1 MCVWISVPC
10 FNKFKKRESVSSSHD
25 MTTASHAHDVSHVTL
40 PAGAH
45 AENVVVWRR
54 HREEKAAAAAGNE
67 GAGVGGARSAGAE
80 HPHDLPFQITENKE
94 LARACEQL
102 RAGAGAYSP
111 MTLSPRD
118 INSPARQ

>member
-1 MCVWISVPC
+1 MLKTLLSGADIE
-10 FNKFKKRESVSSSHD
+10 KRRLQLQLEMKVRVS
-25 MTTASHAHDVSHVTL
+25 
-40 PAGAH
+40 
-45 AENVVVWRR
+45 
-54 HREEKAAAAAGNE
+54 
-67 GAGVGGARSAGAE
+67 GGARSAGAE